1 MELFTRAPG
10 HARMNIP
17 PDPTSRAATR
27 STIRWAV
34 VAAYNANPPRWRN
47 VTEEKRTPVLPPITT
62 AFCAT
67 APSERE
73 MERRKERERRRKR
86 WRWRGVL
93 GLGLQLWV
101 TNGIDYGFGIELN
114 RYSLRTA
121 SPRRHLIRRTVH
133 ILVRVVHT
141 YVYCRVGSFP
151 SHLDQS
157 RRPIHILQYF
167 STHTHSPL
175 TFIIVACR
183 ELPLSA
189 CVAVTAA
196 RVFKGEVVERDTT
209 GGVGL

>member
-73 MERRKERERRRKR
+73 MERRKEREREREREREKEMEMER
-86 WRWRGVL
+86 
-93 GLGLQLWV
+93 
-101 TNGIDYGFGIELN
+101 
-114 RYSLRTA
+114 S
-121 SPRRHLIRRTVH
+121 
-133 ILVRVVHT
+133 VRVGFTVMG
-141 YVYCRVGSFP
+141 YQWYR
-151 SHLDQS
+151 LW
-157 RRPIHILQYF
+157 I
-167 STHTHSPL
+167 
-175 TFIIVACR
+175 
-183 ELPLSA
+183 
-189 CVAVTAA
+189 
-196 RVFKGEVVERDTT
+196 RD
-209 GGVGL
+209 